1 MITKGQID
9 LEGLLKPKSIFPE
22 DNFTLKG
29 VTVDS
34 IVPNLEKLHGW
45 LQVDPWE
52 HQGDTSFLVFN
63 PTYCPT

>member
-1 MITKGQID
+1 MITKGQIG

-45 LQVDPWE
+45 LQVDP
-52 HQGDTSFLVFN
+52 
-63 PTYCPT
+63 

>member
-45 LQVDPWE
+45 LQVDP
-52 HQGDTSFLVFN
+52 
-63 PTYCPT
+63 